1 MSRVGKLPISLPS
14 GVKVETKGSTVTVE
28 GSKGK
33 LVRQLPEG
41 IEIKI
46 ESDSLSVQTIGDVAK
61 TTSNQGLVRSLVASM
76 VTGVSAGFERVLQI
90 NGVGYRVAVEGRNL
104 NFSLGYSH
112 PVEYEL
118 PEGMSAEVDKQMNLT
133 IRGIDKELM
142 GSVAAKIRSF
152 REPEPYKGKGIKYA
166 EERIIR
172 KAGKTGK

>member
-14 GVKVETKGSTVTVE
+14 GVKVESKGNSVTVE

-33 LVRQLPEG
+33 LVRELPEG
-41 IEIKI
+41 VEVLV
-46 ESDSLSVQTIGDVAK
+46 ESGSLSVKHVDGVLK
-61 TTSNQGLVRSLVASM
+61 TTANQGLVRSLLAGM
-76 VTGVSAGFERVLQI
+76 VKGVSDGFERVLEI
-90 NGVGYRVAVEGRNL
+90 NGVGYRVAVQGRKL

-112 PVEYEL
+112 PVDYEL

-133 IRGIDKELM
+133 IKGIDKELM

-152 REPEPYKGKGIKYA
+152 RGPEPYKGKGIKYA
-166 EERIIR
+166 EERIVR